1 MPNDQTDE
9 ALESAG
15 TSTSRRTKAS
25 DTKPD
30 ETKPKRAT
38 RQTSTKTSNNAQQD
52 IPSNIAG
59 PINNIANDIA
69 DDSNGDSAQTEPE
82 KRDFVDLLYGI
93 IAKPVPTL
101 RYIAETR
108 LVAQGIALFIAVA
121 WITSIASIPSQYY
134 LFKLMPDSTGEADIF
149 SRLSIIMPLIVAP
162 FLAIAGLAIIS
173 GIYHG
178 LAKLFKGDGSYGSL
192 ISTLSFAGFPK
203 LFAVPFSLIVL
214 FGGRTGSFP
223 TFFISMIIFALISQA
238 FAIWVI
244 VLDIIAIRENY
255 RLSTGKATLVYFI
268 PVIAFIILVS
278 IVFFGF
284 VLLAISVGGTGEIS

>member
-9 ALESAG
+9 ALESVG
-15 TSTSRRTKAS
+15 KSTSRRTKAS
-25 DTKPD
+25 NTKPEDTKL
-30 ETKPKRAT
+30 KRTT
-38 RQTSTKTSNNAQQD
+38 RQTGTKTSNNAQQD
-52 IPSNIAG
+52 IPGNIAD
-59 PINNIANDIA
+59 PSDNIA
-69 DDSNGDSAQTEPE
+69 DDSSGDSAQTEPE
-82 KRDFVDLLYGI
+82 KRDFVDLLYGV

-101 RYIAETR
+101 RYIAKTR
-108 LVAQGIALFIAVA
+108 LIAQGIALFIAVA

-192 ISTLSFAGFPK
+192 ISTLSFASFPR

-223 TFFISMIIFALISQA
+223 TFFISMIIFALVSQA

-244 VLDIIAIRENY
+244 VLDIIVIRENY

-284 VLLAISVGGTGEIS
+284 VLLAISIGGAGKIS